1 MLVVQSELSG
11 VEQSLASLRSAGLDS
26 DVVARQW
33 IPVGPALSART
44 QWLERTGRLRRG
56 CREEQIVVI
65 RADRRRGAPSD
76 EQCGS
81 WRADP
86 YWCRG
91 RSASRGLMAARW
103 IRTGLRTRNT
113 RNSRAV
119 RRACPVP
126 ATPPRSAVPDNV
138 RSQNGVQSKRPYPI
152 QGRCGRRPRRR
163 LGSRFVPAKG
173 STDRAGEVRRLGT
186 EPCGRAVAG
195 ASAAAT
201 RAVPARP
208 GKSRCG

>member
-1 MLVVQSELSG
+1 MDSVRPSALGTDAMVGTRRPVAPWLSLG
-11 VEQSLASLRSAGLDS
+11 ANSGDPGGQ
-26 DVVARQW
+26 
-33 IPVGPALSART
+33 
-44 QWLERTGRLRRG
+44 RR
-56 CREEQIVVI
+56 
-65 RADRRRGAPSD
+65 AAPND

-86 YWCRG
+86 CWCRG
-91 RSASRGLMAARW
+91 RSASRCLMAARW
-103 IRTGLRTRNT
+103 IRTGLRTNT
-113 RNSRAV
+113 RNAGAI

-138 RSQNGVQSKRPYPI
+138 WSQNGSKSKRPYPI

-163 LGSRFVPAKG
+163 PGSRFVPAKG

-201 RAVPARP
+201 RAVPSRP

>member
-11 VEQSLASLRSAGLDS
+11 VGQSLASLRSAGLDA

-33 IPVGPALSART
+33 IAFGPALSART

-65 RADRRRGAPSD
+65 RADKRRAAPNHQ
-76 EQCGS
+76 QCGS

-86 YWCRG
+86 CW
-91 RSASRGLMAARW
+91 SASRCLTARW

-113 RNSRAV
+113 RNAGAI
-119 RRACPVP
+119 RRGCPVP

-138 RSQNGVQSKRPYPI
+138 WSQNGSKGKRPYPI

-173 STDRAGEVRRLGT
+173 STDRAGAVRRLGT

-201 RAVPARP
+201 RAGPARP